1 MKKLII
7 TILLSGFLAGLLGA
21 CAGGGGGNV
30 TFRSHYGY
38 GGWSGHRTYIDR
50 RPIVVVPPGG
60 GGIDGPEAVHL
71 PESPP
76 DFDMPEAEPMM
87 DMDMDMDMGMPEID
101 ID

>member
-50 RPIVVVPPGG
+50 RPIVVVPPDG

-71 PESPP
+71 PEPP
-76 DFDMPEAEPMM
+76 MDMGGPEAMPM

-101 ID
+101 IDL